1 MAGLLEA
8 REKLKLFFMKNQM
21 YIQPTLKFLLAIGVI
36 FLINSKIGYMS
47 ILVNPVVVFV
57 AALICAVLPM
67 NVTLAI
73 GAVYLVGNG
82 FALSLEVAIVAVV
95 MLLLMFL
102 LYYRFS
108 PKDSCVII
116 LVAVAFAIRIPYLA
130 PLLVGL
136 MATPVSMIPMSF
148 GIIIYYFVKFVSGN
162 SGVLASAADTDMFS
176 KISLIAENVFSD
188 REMILILVA
197 FMATVVVTYMVRRLN
212 IDYAWTMAS
221 VVGTLTMLLIM
232 LVGQFML
239 NTNKSVVGML
249 ISMVISFALSLGM
262 QLFAF
267 CLDYSRTEY
276 VQFEDDEYYYYVK
289 AVPKMNVSATEKKV
303 KNITSRKKFYE
314 E

>member
-1 MAGLLEA
+1 MSGLLEA

>member
-1 MAGLLEA
+1 MSGLLEA
-8 REKLKLFFMKNQM
+8 REKIKIFFSKNQM
-21 YIQPTLKFLLAIGVI
+21 YIEPTLKFVLAICVI
-36 FLINSKIGYMS
+36 FLLNNKIGYMS
-47 ILVNPVVVFV
+47 VLVNPVVVFV

-73 GAVYLVGNG
+73 GAIYMIGNG
-82 FALSLEVAIVAVV
+82 FALSLEVAIVTVV

-108 PKDSCVII
+108 PKDACVII
-116 LVAVAFAIRIPYLA
+116 LVPVACAFHIPYLA

-136 MATPVSMIPMSF
+136 MAAPVSMIPMTF
-148 GIIIYYFVKFVSGN
+148 GIIIYYFVEFVGGN
-162 SGVLASAADTDMFS
+162 SGVLASTADTDMFS
-176 KISLIAENVFSD
+176 KISLILENVFSD

-197 FMATVVVTYMVRRLN
+197 FLATVVVTYMVRRLN

-232 LVGQFML
+232 LVGQYML
-239 NTNKSVVGML
+239 NTDKPVGGM
-249 ISMVISFALSLGM
+249 IVSMVISFGLAMAM

>member
-1 MAGLLEA
+1 MSGLLEA

-82 FALSLEVAIVAVV
+82 FALSLEVAIVTVI

-148 GIIIYYFVKFVSGN
+148 GIIIFYFVKFVSGN